1 MERFSDLGKI
11 EAIRRLF
18 ENTGFQNSVFFECGR
33 GSSLT
38 TASRLFIEGT
48 DFNLVYFPLR
58 HLGYKCALS
67 TTGPLMARMAKP
79 KGMDVVIGVSSKLD
93 FREVSELWGGIVA
106 AAKEFGYKNLSLDL
120 TPSQNGL
127 TISISAS
134 GERSALTSGR
144 LPKPKTKDLLCVSGR
159 LGAAYM
165 GLRILERGLE
175 KFNSGQ
181 TPELEKHKM
190 LVGAYLKPE
199 LDAGII
205 DHLEDAEL
213 YPSSA
218 YFLQSGLGD
227 ALKRIVRD
235 TGLGVKVYA
244 DHIPFEGNTF
254 ALGKELDIDP
264 VSAAMNGGDDSVLLL
279 VIPILQA
286 EKFRREMPGFTVIG
300 HLAQSDAGA
309 VLVTPD
315 GLEHPVS
322 APGWG
327 YPSGSSPD

>member
-11 EAIRRLF
+11 EAIKRLF
-18 ENTGFQNSVFFECGR
+18 ENTGFHNSVFFDCSK
-33 GSSLT
+33 GSTLFT
-38 TASRLFIEGT
+38 HSRLFLEGT

-67 TTGPLMARMAKP
+67 ITGELMAHLAKP

-93 FREVSELWGGIVA
+93 FKEISELWSGIVS
-106 AAKEFGYKNLSLDL
+106 AAKEFGYKSLSLDL

-127 TISISAS
+127 AISISVS

-144 LPKPKTKDLLCVSGR
+144 LPKPHSRDLLFVSGR

-165 GLRILERGLE
+165 GLRLLESGVE
-175 KFNSGQ
+175 KFNKGQ
-181 TPELEKHKM
+181 TPDLEKNKM

-199 LDAGII
+199 LEAGII
-205 DHLEDAEL
+205 DRLEDAEI
-213 YPSSA
+213 YPSA
-218 YFLQSGLGD
+218 GYFIHSGLSD
-227 ALKRIVRD
+227 TLKRIVRD
-235 TGLGVKVYA
+235 TGLGAKVYA

-264 VSAAMNGGDDSVLLL
+264 VSAAMNGGDDCVLLFA
-279 VIPILQA
+279 VPILQA
-286 EKFRREMPGFTVIG
+286 EKFRREMKGFTVIG
-300 HLAQSDAGA
+300 HLAQEEVGA

-315 GLEHPVS
+315 GLEHSVT

-327 YPSGSSPD
+327 E